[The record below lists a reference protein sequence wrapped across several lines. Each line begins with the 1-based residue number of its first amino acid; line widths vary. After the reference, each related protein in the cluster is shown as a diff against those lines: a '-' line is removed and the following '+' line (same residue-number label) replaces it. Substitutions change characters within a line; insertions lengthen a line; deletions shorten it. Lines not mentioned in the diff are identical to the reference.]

1 MTTIDSDYD
10 ELYILRGQSDIS
22 SLKGT
27 FPFQGMR
34 CYQSLRDYSI
44 LLRLLANI
52 DYRLSTTHAP
62 PPAVSVAPVVAAVVV
77 LLSF

>member
-10 ELYILRGQSDIS
+10 ELYILRGQSDIFVP
-22 SLKGT
+22 KGT

-34 CYQSLRDYSI
+34 CYQSLRDYSF
-44 LLRLLANI
+44 ANI